1 MSPPSKTACKDGA
14 DPIQVPSVILE
25 DEDAES
31 GNGPSLPM
39 SPRSVEAIPAATASS
54 ETRGGVTPVK
64 QVLYQA
70 LFLCN
75 ICVVFRPVLP
85 FEDLLFIQTSTNAT
99 NYHKYS
105 PLPSEDFD
113 SSEVLVSFCAFI
125 FS

>member
-75 ICVVFRPVLP
+75 TIKFYILGQKIRRWAVFFSSYL
-85 FEDLLFIQTSTNAT
+85 A
-99 NYHKYS
+99 S
-105 PLPSEDFD
+105 PSLPSRQHLTAAQHQLPT
-113 SSEVLVSFCAFI
+113 V
-125 FS
+125 